1 MLYTLALPTLGTT
14 ELIIILVVVLIIF
27 GPKNLPKLGR
37 MMGRSIREFRS
48 ASSKAMGDEDE
59 DDDAPRPAERNI
71 EGQPKPTPH
80 AEQKGNERVSPG
92 S

>member
-1 MLYTLALPTLGTT
+1 MLHTLALPTLGTT
-14 ELIIILVVVLIIF
+14 ELVIILVVVLIIF

-48 ASSKAMGDEDE
+48 ASSKAVGDDED
-59 DDDAPRPAERNI
+59 DDDAPRPVERNL
-71 EGQPKPTPH
+71 EGAPKSTTH